1 VEARSQVE
9 LPAEVDGPF
18 EVFVNGVPQRRGTDF
33 EQVGRALVFTHE
45 LEGEGKLGFWRWTR
59 LFFGV
64 AGTYGKNDTVDVVYD
79 DAGRR
84 AVVSLRPTP
93 C

>member
-1 VEARSQVE
+1 MEARSQVE
-9 LPAEVDGPF
+9 LPAEVDGAF
-18 EVFVNGVPQRRGTDF
+18 EVFVNGVRQQRGKDY

-45 LEGEGKLGFWRWTR
+45 LKAEGKLGFWRWTSI
-59 LFFGV
+59 FFGV

-79 DAGRR
+79 NAGRR
-84 AVVSLRPTP
+84 TVISLQPTP